1 MAWFIIEG
9 KNRTEFCKAKDKDID
24 RKRFFATRG
33 MLYRG
38 FPNQFTRMRKYE
50 YGVETGTEE
59 VIVYQENCIHAQ
71 QERGIYI
78 DPDHLMCDI
87 DEYKGM
93 VKNTLGNKSWG
104 KLSILGNK
112 KLWSYWPYILCG
124 VVLLYAVIA
133 NGGIGI

>member
-1 MAWFIIEG
+1 MALFIIEG

-38 FPNQFTRMRKYE
+38 FPNQFTRMRIYE
-50 YGVETGTEE
+50 YGVERGTDE

-71 QERGIYI
+71 QERGIFI

-93 VKNTLGNKSWG
+93 VKSSLGGKQWG
-104 KLSILGNK
+104 KLSILK
-112 KLWSYWPYILCG
+112 STSLMKYWPYVLCG
-124 VVLLYAVIA
+124 VVLAYAFIS
-133 NGGIGI
+133 NGGLL

>member
-38 FPNQFTRMRKYE
+38 YPNQFTRMRIYE
-50 YGVETGTEE
+50 YGVEKGTEE
-59 VIVYQENCIHAQ
+59 VLVYQENCIHAQ
-71 QERGIYI
+71 QERGIHV

-87 DEYKGM
+87 DEYKNM
-93 VKNTLGNKSWG
+93 VKLTKAGKQWGMLSLMKDSTLKQYFPF
-104 KLSILGNK
+104 I
-112 KLWSYWPYILCG
+112 IVG
-124 VVLLYAVIA
+124 VVLLYAFIS
-133 NGGIGI
+133 NGGHL

>member
-38 FPNQFTRMRKYE
+38 YPNQFTRMRIYE
-50 YGVETGTEE
+50 YGVEKGTEE
-59 VIVYQENCIHAQ
+59 VLVYQENCIHAQ
-71 QERGIYI
+71 QERGIHV

-87 DEYKGM
+87 DEYKNM
-93 VKNTLGNKSWG
+93 VKLTKAGKQWG
-104 KLSILGNK
+104 VLSLMKDSTFKQYFPFILV
-112 KLWSYWPYILCG
+112 G
-124 VVLLYAVIA
+124 VVLLYAFIS
-133 NGGIGI
+133 NGGHL

>member
-1 MAWFIIEG
+1 MALFIIEG

-38 FPNQFTRMRKYE
+38 FPNQFTRMRIYE
-50 YGVETGTEE
+50 YGVERGTDE

-71 QERGIYI
+71 QERGIFI

-93 VKNTLGNKSWG
+93 VKSSLGGKQWG
-104 KLSILGNK
+104 KLSILK
-112 KLWSYWPYILCG
+112 STSLTKYWPYVLCG
-124 VVLLYAVIA
+124 VVLAYAFIS
-133 NGGIGI
+133 NGGLL

>member
-38 FPNQFTRMRKYE
+38 FPNQFTRMRIYE
-50 YGVETGTEE
+50 YGIERGTEE

-71 QERGIYI
+71 QERGICI

-87 DEYKGM
+87 DEYKDM
-93 VKNTLGNKSWG
+93 VKPTMGGKQWG
-104 KLSILGNK
+104 KLSILK
-112 KLWSYWPYILCG
+112 SKSLMRYWPYVLCG
-124 VVLLYAVIA
+124 VVLLYAYIA
-133 NGGIGI
+133 NGGI

>member
-1 MAWFIIEG
+1 MALFIIEG

-38 FPNQFTRMRKYE
+38 FPNQFTRMRIYE
-50 YGVETGTEE
+50 YGVERGTEE

-93 VKNTLGNKSWG
+93 VKSSFGGKQWG
-104 KLSILGNK
+104 KLSILK
-112 KLWSYWPYILCG
+112 STSLAKYWPYLLCG
-124 VVLLYAVIA
+124 VVLAYAFIT
-133 NGGIGI
+133 NGGII

>member
-1 MAWFIIEG
+1 MALFIIEG

-38 FPNQFTRMRKYE
+38 FPNQFTRMRIYE
-50 YGVETGTEE
+50 YGVERGTDE

-71 QERGIYI
+71 QERGIFI

-93 VKNTLGNKSWG
+93 VKSSLGGKQWG
-104 KLSILGNK
+104 KLSILK
-112 KLWSYWPYILCG
+112 STSLTKYWPYVLCG
-124 VVLLYAVIA
+124 VALAYAFIS
-133 NGGIGI
+133 NGGLL